1 RQAVEAEPAAA
12 SEPTEAVTPA
22 DEPVA
27 AEEGATPTAADEPA
41 PADAPAQA
49 DTPAAA
55 EADTTGTEGTEG
67 QDASRKSAWDLPVMP
82 QVHESRKRRE
92 KPAAKGEEAS
102 ATPKAPVAKEAAG
115 DKSRG
120 TRRGRDA
127 DRDDERGKKRFGTGK
142 LHLSERDR
150 ARRGSG
156 RRRGK

>member
-1 RQAVEAEPAAA
+1 
-12 SEPTEAVTPA
+12 
-22 DEPVA
+22 
-27 AEEGATPTAADEPA
+27 
-41 PADAPAQA
+41 
-49 DTPAAA
+49 
-55 EADTTGTEGTEG
+55 TEG

-82 QVHESRKRRE
+82 QVHERRKRRE
-92 KPAAKGEEAS
+92 KPAAKAEEAS

-156 RRRGK
+156 RRRGKTETVRTSGGAGPHGFSKPTAPVVREVAIGEANLVTELAQKMAIKGAEVVKALFKM